1 MMNVYDKSIVVL
13 GLGESGRA
21 AAELLLAKGARVIIR
36 DSQLNERVE
45 RLAARLRP
53 LGARV
58 EIQERAFTPCRFDLG
73 VLSPGIDPKVPLV
86 AQLRRENV
94 PIIGEIEL
102 AWRFCPRP
110 VIAITGTNGKSTT
123 TELIAAVLTAGGK
136 RTEACG
142 NIGKPFCDVVRHAE
156 HLDVITLEASSFQ
169 LEAIETF
176 APRIAVFLNF
186 APDHLDRYASMDEY
200 FAAKLRVFENQTEGD
215 FAVVNSTLRLPAL
228 RARKITIHAY
238 GAEADYVFRDGWLCR
253 GDERILE
260 QSRTRL
266 RGPHNAE
273 NQLAALAVADIWGI
287 PRSAAIEALCAYQAL
302 PHRCEVVRVLDG
314 VTWIND
320 SKATNLH
327 SMESAL
333 PGMEPPCV
341 LIAGGKDKGFD
352 YGAIRP
358 LIARHVSDAVL
369 IGEAQSAM
377 VAAWGQHTR
386 CHRAADLAEAVAT
399 ARRLARPGQSVLLS
413 PGCSSYDMFKNFE
426 ERGEVFRAL
435 VHALT

>member
-1 MMNVYDKSIVVL
+1 MNLHEKTIAVL

-21 AAELLLAKGARVIIR
+21 AAQLLLEKGARVIIR
-36 DSQLNERVE
+36 DIQLNDRIE

-53 LGARV
+53 LGAQV
-58 EIQERAFTPCRFDLG
+58 EIQERAFTPCRLDLG

-86 AQLRRENV
+86 AQLRRDRV
-94 PIIGEIEL
+94 PVIGEIEL
-102 AWRFCPRP
+102 AWRFSPCP

-123 TELIAAVLTAGGK
+123 TELVAAVLTAGGK

-142 NIGKPFCDVVRHAE
+142 NIGKPFSDVVRE
-156 HLDVITLEASSFQ
+156 SEDLDAITLEASSFQ

-186 APDHLDRYASMDEY
+186 APDHLDRYSGMDEY
-200 FAAKLRVFENQTEGD
+200 FAAKLRIFENQAADD
-215 FAVVNSTLRLPAL
+215 FAVVNAALDLPPL
-228 RARKITIHAY
+228 RARTTTIHAY
-238 GAEADYVFRDGWLCR
+238 GREADYTFRGGWLCR

-266 RGPHNAE
+266 HGPHNAE
-273 NQLAALAVADIWGI
+273 NQLAALAVADIYGI
-287 PRSAAIEALCAYQAL
+287 SRSAACEALCAYQAL

-352 YGAIRP
+352 YAAIRK
-358 LIARHVSDAVL
+358 LIARHVADAVL

-386 CHRAADLAEAVAT
+386 CHRVSSLAEAVAT

-426 ERGEVFRAL
+426 ERGAVFRAL
-435 VHALT
+435 VHDLT

>member
-1 MMNVYDKSIVVL
+1 MNVHEKSIAVL

-58 EIQERAFTPCRFDLG
+58 EIQEPSFTPCRFDLG
-73 VLSPGIDPKVPLV
+73 VLSPGIDPRLPLV
-86 AQLRRENV
+86 TQLRRNHV
-94 PIIGEIEL
+94 PLIGEIEL
-102 AWRFCPRP
+102 AWRFCTLP

-123 TELIAAVLTAGGK
+123 TELIAAVLTAAGK
-136 RTEACG
+136 RTKACG
-142 NIGKPFCDVVRHAE
+142 NIGLPFSDVVRHQE
-156 HLDVITLEASSFQ
+156 DLDVITLETSSFQ
-169 LEAIETF
+169 LETIETF

-186 APDHLDRYASMDEY
+186 APDHLDRYPSLNEY
-200 FAAKLRVFENQTEGD
+200 FAAKLRIFENQTPDD
-215 FAVVNSTLRLPAL
+215 FAVVNASLALPPL
-228 RARKITIHAY
+228 RARATTIHAY
-238 GAEADYVFRDGWLCR
+238 GAQADYTFQDGFLCR
-253 GDERILE
+253 GTERILE

-287 PRSAAIEALCAYQAL
+287 PRAAAIEALCAYQAL
-302 PHRCEVVRVLDG
+302 PHRCEIVRVLDG

-333 PGMEPPCV
+333 PGMNPPCV

-352 YGAIRP
+352 YAAIRH
-358 LIARHVSDAVL
+358 LIARHVADAVL

-386 CHRAADLAEAVAT
+386 CHRAADLPEAVAT
-399 ARRLARPGQSVLLS
+399 ARRLAHPGQSVLLS

-426 ERGEVFRAL
+426 ERGQVFRTL
-435 VHALT
+435 VHQLT

>member
-1 MMNVYDKSIVVL
+1 MNLHEKTVAVL

-36 DSQLNERVE
+36 DTQLNDRIERV
-45 RLAARLRP
+45 AARLRP
-53 LGARV
+53 RGARV
-58 EIQERAFTPCRFDLG
+58 EIQERAFTPCRIDLA

-86 AQLRRENV
+86 SQLRQDSV
-94 PIIGEIEL
+94 PVIAEIEL
-102 AWRFCPRP
+102 AWRFCPCP

-123 TELIAAVLTAGGK
+123 TELVAAVLTAGGQ

-142 NIGKPFCDVVRHAE
+142 NIGKPFSDVVRE
-156 HLDVITLEASSFQ
+156 NEDLDVITLEASSFQ
-169 LEAIETF
+169 LEAIESF
-176 APRIAVFLNF
+176 APRIAVFLNW
-186 APDHLDRYASMDEY
+186 AADHLDRYASLDEY
-200 FAAKLRVFENQTEGD
+200 FAAKLRIFENQSADD
-215 FAVVNSTLRLPAL
+215 FAIVNSSLQLPPL
-228 RARKITIHAY
+228 RARTTTIHAY
-238 GAEADYVFRDGWLCR
+238 GQEADYTFREGWLCR
-253 GDERILE
+253 GSERILE

-273 NQLAALAVADIWGI
+273 NQLAALAVADIYGI
-287 PRSAAIEALCAYQAL
+287 PRSATCEALCAYQAL
-302 PHRCEVVRVLDG
+302 PHRCEVVRELDG

-333 PGMEPPCV
+333 PSMETPCV

-352 YGAIRP
+352 YNSIRK
-358 LIARHVSDAVL
+358 LIARHVADAVL

-377 VAAWGQHTR
+377 MAAWGQHTR
-386 CHRAADLAEAVAT
+386 CHRAADLAEAVRL
-399 ARRLARPGQSVLLS
+399 ARRLARPGQCVLFS

-426 ERGEVFRAL
+426 ERGAVFRAL
-435 VHALT
+435 VHDLS